1 VLAKPPGRGVKDVF
15 CCCLSNETRLLSS
28 PNRAAGTLEID
39 DIFALNNVNQRAFS
53 LY

>member
-1 VLAKPPGRGVKDVF
+1 L
-15 CCCLSNETRLLSS
+15 LLSFKQDALAFFS
-28 PNRAAGTLEID
+28 YRAAGTLEID